1 MNCTFIVARYKPK
14 GNIDSEFAFKE
25 NVERG
30 TFDAAT
36 YNCSAV
42 VDCSSVAAAA
52 ETQVRDSRVNNQ
64 QDSEI
69 SHQSRNVPY
78 QNETSQ
84 IKEPQRYN
92 LNGKSSQQL
101 NNAMDYR
108 DPHGYVTAPGYNSRQ
123 LGARYQVG
131 RRNQYDRDQSPQRY
145 IPNGVSE
152 GAGRPRSLAYRAK
165 IPHMPGIKVL

>member
-1 MNCTFIVARYKPK
+1 MAFKISPGIFLSSYGKLTEEIGVGRAFGTKWGMNCTFIVARYKPK

-42 VDCSSVAAAA
+42 VDCSSVAAA

-69 SHQSRNVPY
+69 SHQSR
-78 QNETSQ
+78 TFH
-84 IKEPQRYN
+84 IKMKHHRS
-92 LNGKSSQQL
+92 KSL
-101 NNAMDYR
+101 R
-108 DPHGYVTAPGYNSRQ
+108 D
-123 LGARYQVG
+123 
-131 RRNQYDRDQSPQRY
+131 
-145 IPNGVSE
+145 I
-152 GAGRPRSLAYRAK
+152 
-165 IPHMPGIKVL
+165 I